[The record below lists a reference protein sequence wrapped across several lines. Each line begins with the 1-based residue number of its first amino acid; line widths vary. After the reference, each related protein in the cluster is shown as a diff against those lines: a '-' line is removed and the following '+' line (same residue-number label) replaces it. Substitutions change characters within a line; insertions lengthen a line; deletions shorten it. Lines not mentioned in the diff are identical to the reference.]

1 MPKINIDQLAIE
13 VMQELAAYR
22 EDVQEA
28 VEKAVKET
36 AKQTAAEL
44 RSISP
49 EGDTG
54 EYAKHWSYKRDKN
67 LSGRHRYD
75 MVVYSMGNRS
85 RGGTSVACLG
95 LGRTSAGRG
104 VPVQSHA
111 GCQGTVYRKHEGV
124 PQPGGRPHRGGQIQR
139 IHDCGKGYL
148 GAG

>member
-1 MPKINIDQLAIE
+1 MQRHLVYCLSLERVVTTYEDVRNHAEINIDQFAIE
-13 VMQELAAYR
+13 VMQELDAYR

-75 MVVYSMGNRS
+75 MVVYSKKPEYRITHLLEKGHAKRN
-85 RGGTSVACLG
+85 GGRVNGIPLSKIDRKAQQ
-95 LGRTSAGRG
+95 RKF
-104 VPVQSHA
+104 
-111 GCQGTVYRKHEGV
+111 YRKG
-124 PQPGGRPHRGGQIQR
+124 
-139 IHDCGKGYL
+139 
-148 GAG
+148 

>member
-13 VMQELAAYR
+13 VMQELDAYR

-28 VEKAVKET
+28 VEKA
-36 AKQTAAEL
+36 AAEL

-75 MVVYSMGNRS
+75 MVVYSKKPEYRITHLLEKG
-85 RGGTSVACLG
+85 
-95 LGRTSAGRG
+95 
-104 VPVQSHA
+104 HA
-111 GCQGTVYRKHEGV
+111 KRN
-124 PQPGGRPHRGGQIQR
+124 GGRVDGIPHINIAEKHAKDILQER
-139 IHDCGKGYL
+139 IERYL
-148 GAG
+148 

>member
-1 MPKINIDQLAIE
+1 MAKIDIDQLALE
-13 VMQELAAYR
+13 VMNELNAYR

-75 MVVYSMGNRS
+75 MVVYSKKPEYRITHLLEKG
-85 RGGTSVACLG
+85 
-95 LGRTSAGRG
+95 
-104 VPVQSHA
+104 HA
-111 GCQGTVYRKHEGV
+111 KRN
-124 PQPGGRPHRGGQIQR
+124 GGRVNGIPHSKIAENHATEILQ
-139 IHDCGKGYL
+139 
-148 GAG
+148 

>member
-13 VMQELAAYR
+13 VMQELDAYR

-75 MVVYSMGNRS
+75 MVVYSKS
-85 RGGTSVACLG
+85 RNTELHICWKKD
-95 LGRTSAGRG
+95 TQRG
-104 VPVQSHA
+104 MVEEWTGSRISKLQKST
-111 GCQGTVYRKHEGV
+111 QRRFYRKG
-124 PQPGGRPHRGGQIQR
+124 
-139 IHDCGKGYL
+139 
-148 GAG
+148 

>member
-13 VMQELAAYR
+13 VMQELDAYR

-54 EYAKHWSYKRDKN
+54 EYAKA
-67 LSGRHRYD
+67 LE
-75 MVVYSMGNRS
+75 
-85 RGGTSVACLG
+85 L
-95 LGRTSAGRG
+95 
-104 VPVQSHA
+104 
-111 GCQGTVYRKHEGV
+111 
-124 PQPGGRPHRGGQIQR
+124 
-139 IHDCGKGYL
+139 
-148 GAG
+148 

>member
-13 VMQELAAYR
+13 VMQELDAYR

-75 MVVYSMGNRS
+75 MVVYSKKPEYRITHLLEKG
-85 RGGTSVACLG
+85 
-95 LGRTSAGRG
+95 
-104 VPVQSHA
+104 HA
-111 GCQGTVYRKHEGV
+111 KRN
-124 PQPGGRPHRGGQIQR
+124 GGRVDGIPHIK
-139 IHDCGKGYL
+139 IAEKHAKEYP
-148 GAG
+148 

>member
-13 VMQELAAYR
+13 VMQELDAYR

-75 MVVYSMGNRS
+75 MVVYSKK
-85 RGGTSVACLG
+85 
-95 LGRTSAGRG
+95 
-104 VPVQSHA
+104 PE
-111 GCQGTVYRKHEGV
+111 YRITH
-124 PQPGGRPHRGGQIQR
+124 
-139 IHDCGKGYL
+139 L
-148 GAG
+148 L

>member
-1 MPKINIDQLAIE
+1 MPKINIDQFAIE
-13 VMQELAAYR
+13 VMQELDAYR

-54 EYAKHWSYKRDKN
+54 EYAKHWSYKRDEN

-75 MVVYSMGNRS
+75 MVVYSQK
-85 RGGTSVACLG
+85 
-95 LGRTSAGRG
+95 
-104 VPVQSHA
+104 P
-111 GCQGTVYRKHEGV
+111 E
-124 PQPGGRPHRGGQIQR
+124 
-139 IHDCGKGYL
+139 
-148 GAG
+148 

>member
-13 VMQELAAYR
+13 VMQELDAYR

-36 AKQTAAEL
+36 AKQTTAEL

-75 MVVYSMGNRS
+75 MVVYSKKPEYRITHLLEKG
-85 RGGTSVACLG
+85 
-95 LGRTSAGRG
+95 
-104 VPVQSHA
+104 HA
-111 GCQGTVYRKHEGV
+111 KRN
-124 PQPGGRPHRGGQIQR
+124 GGRVDGITHVKIAEKHAKEILQER
-139 IHDCGKGYL
+139 IERYL
-148 GAG
+148 

>member
-13 VMQELAAYR
+13 VMQELDAYR

-54 EYAKHWSYKRDKN
+54 EYAKPHADRA
-67 LSGRHRYD
+67 SGQP
-75 MVVYSMGNRS
+75 
-85 RGGTSVACLG
+85 LP
-95 LGRTSAGRG
+95 AGR
-104 VPVQSHA
+104 
-111 GCQGTVYRKHEGV
+111 
-124 PQPGGRPHRGGQIQR
+124 
-139 IHDCGKGYL
+139 
-148 GAG
+148 

>member
-1 MPKINIDQLAIE
+1 MPKINIDQFAIE
-13 VMQELAAYR
+13 VMQELDAYR

-75 MVVYSMGNRS
+75 MVVYSKS
-85 RGGTSVACLG
+85 RNTG
-95 LGRTSAGRG
+95 LHLLEKG
-104 VPVQSHA
+104 HA
-111 GCQGTVYRKHEGV
+111 KRN
-124 PQPGGRPHRGGQIQR
+124 GGRVNGIPHIKIAEKHAKEILQER
-139 IHDCGKGYL
+139 IERYL
-148 GAG
+148 